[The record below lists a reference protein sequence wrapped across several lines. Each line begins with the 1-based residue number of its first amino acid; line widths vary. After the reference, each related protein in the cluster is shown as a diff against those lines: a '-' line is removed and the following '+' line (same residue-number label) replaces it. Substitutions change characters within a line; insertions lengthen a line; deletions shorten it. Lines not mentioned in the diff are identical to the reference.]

1 MNQQRTLARYL
12 DSLPNRK
19 IDETVHGR
27 LINPS
32 CSVAL
37 DDGGIRR
44 RRLLKKKTV
53 LSQAKLCPAREAHF
67 DGPSRLASSA
77 VQNYDTTLE
86 IGLQTNGASLVN
98 PVLFY
103 NFSKQISEE

>member
-19 IDETVHGR
+19 IDETVHVR

-53 LSQAKLCPAREAHF
+53 SSKKGLEKLKGRRHEEANV
-67 DGPSRLASSA
+67 LAVSNDN
-77 VQNYDTTLE
+77 VTWR
-86 IGLQTNGASLVN
+86 
-98 PVLFY
+98 
-103 NFSKQISEE
+103 